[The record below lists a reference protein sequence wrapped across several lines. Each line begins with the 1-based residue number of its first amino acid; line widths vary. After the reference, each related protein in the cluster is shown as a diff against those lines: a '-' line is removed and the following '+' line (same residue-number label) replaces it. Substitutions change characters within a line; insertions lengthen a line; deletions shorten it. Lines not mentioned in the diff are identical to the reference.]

1 MLFFPFKYL
10 LILKKFLL
18 MCILFYFEDM
28 AEQNT
33 VDIVIYFG
41 GQQIN
46 SNGSVSYDRPSLG
59 FMQISRSTTFAELE
73 LILYEEIDMDRN
85 NFKLHIFFKYI
96 HLSLAKGMRC
106 CWQLRRIMICNFF

>member
-1 MLFFPFKYL
+1 
-10 LILKKFLL
+10 
-18 MCILFYFEDM
+18 MCILFCSEDM

-41 GQQIN
+41 SQQIN
-46 SNGSVSYDRPSLG
+46 SNGSVSYDHPPLG

-73 LILYEEIDMDRN
+73 LILYEEIGMDRN

-96 HLSLAKGMRC
+96 TFNFGKRNEILLAIKKDRDM
-106 CWQLRRIMICNFF
+106 